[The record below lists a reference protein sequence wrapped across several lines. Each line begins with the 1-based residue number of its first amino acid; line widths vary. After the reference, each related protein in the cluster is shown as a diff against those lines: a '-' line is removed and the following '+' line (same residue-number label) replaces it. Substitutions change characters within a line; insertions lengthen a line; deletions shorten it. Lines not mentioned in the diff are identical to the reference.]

1 MTQEVFDKLVE
12 DGIELQSYNDQY
24 ETASFLQNLAN
35 KYNLIFN
42 EKDYMKR
49 SYHQNLLIVLV

>member
-42 EKDYMKR
+42 RKDYIKR
-49 SYHQNLLIVLV
+49 S